1 MHTKYT
7 VKLHIYTRLQ
17 KNYASICKT
26 EFNFC
31 KLEVALVFSDNVINR
46 KLPWDPKLNNKLQN
60 AIKLNKYC
68 KNYVTYEY

>member
-1 MHTKYT
+1 M
-7 VKLHIYTRLQ
+7 
-17 KNYASICKT
+17 
-26 EFNFC
+26 
-31 KLEVALVFSDNVINR
+31 FSDNVINR